1 MTAVTPFD
9 RRRAG
14 ALLTA
19 TFLAST
25 MLACGGGDEGGTPT
39 LTWYTNPDNGGQQAL
54 ADKCTEESEG
64 AYRIET
70 ALLPSDANGQR
81 EQLVRRLA
89 ANDSGIDLMS
99 LDVVF
104 VAEFAEAG
112 FLRPFTE
119 DEAADITEDV
129 LDGPLETATWNDQL
143 VAAPFWANTQLLWYR
158 QSVADEAG
166 VDPQGGEFTWD
177 QMIDA
182 AEQTDTTVAITG
194 SRYEGY
200 VVVIN
205 SLVASAG
212 GEMVTDTEA
221 GRDAQP
227 TLDTD
232 AGRTAA
238 GIIRRLGRSAAAPPE
253 LDTAIE
259 EDARSAFQADNGG
272 FMVNW
277 PYVYAA
283 AQGAVDEGS
292 LDQAVFDDI
301 AWARVPTAVEGEASA
316 PPLGGID
323 LGVGAFTNHPDEAV
337 EAARCITSV
346 ESGVEYMLG
355 EGNSGARSAVFDD
368 PEVQEAFPMADD
380 IRESIDESTPRPV
393 TPFYT
398 DVSSSIQRTF
408 HPQRSVNP
416 DSTPADADDLI
427 VAVLNG
433 EQLL

>member
-1 MTAVTPFD
+1 
-9 RRRAG
+9 
-14 ALLTA
+14 
-19 TFLAST
+19 
-25 MLACGGGDEGGTPT
+25 
-39 LTWYTNPDNGGQQAL
+39 
-54 ADKCTEESEG
+54 
-64 AYRIET
+64 
-70 ALLPSDANGQR
+70 
-81 EQLVRRLA
+81 
-89 ANDSGIDLMS
+89 MS

-212 GEMVTDTEA
+212 GEMMTDTEA

-238 GIIRRLGRSAAAPPE
+238 GIVRRLGRSAAAPPE

-301 AWARVPTAVEGEASA
+301 AWARVPTAVEGEDSA

-337 EAARCITSV
+337 DAARCITSV

-416 DSTPADADDLI
+416 DSTPGDADDLI